1 VEIEIHLSSDSP
13 SYQRGRELAR
23 QFLHSANP
31 DDLAKLCREMV
42 AEVLEK
48 EDASILASVVYNL
61 AMVAFGLRRAVELEE
76 DPDFAEDIVEGL
88 WAALSESPVPPDK
101 ADLTLGSIGP
111 RPEGAGRSESR
122 PGPVEADS
130 AGAMLPGTTAAE
142 PPNPR
147 PPEELQPPVRSQA
160 SAPPVVQ

>member
-111 RPEGAGRSESR
+111 RPEGAGRSESQ
-122 PGPVEADS
+122 PGPEADS